1 MSSVELL
8 LMGLLAGLGIGAW
21 LRRSAVRVQ
30 GQADAENR
38 QRWLALRDVLWTLPQ
53 LPNDAARIEAVE
65 GAVAH
70 TTSFRAQ
77 LLLSEMGHITDD
89 QIAAAPFFVEP
100 HLVGMAMRQRQRISS
115 ASLAPLGWGCAYIP
129 LCHGTQV
136 RGVLVLAMAES
147 AMWRPEELACCDILA
162 QSLGANLSTAM
173 ALKV

>member
-38 QRWLALRDVLWTLPQ
+38 QRWLALRDVLWALPQ

-77 LLLSEMGHITDD
+77 LLLSESGHITDD

-115 ASLAPLGWGCAYIP
+115 ASLASLGWGCAYIP

-136 RGVLVLAMAES
+136 RGVLVLAMAEP